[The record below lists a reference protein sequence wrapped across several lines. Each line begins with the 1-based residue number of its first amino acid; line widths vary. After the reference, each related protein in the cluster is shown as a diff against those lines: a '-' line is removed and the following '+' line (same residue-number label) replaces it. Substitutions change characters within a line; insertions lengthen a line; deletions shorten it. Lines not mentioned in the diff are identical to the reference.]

1 MNLSFLTSL
10 FKKEKKVFAETES
23 VLIDRLKNITIKNNL
38 LFFENTTIY
47 HHKKSFLI
55 PIIIIDEKHGIFIF
69 EYKDWCYDDLK
80 NATIKRA
87 SKQSASSDTLAFEK
101 AHDSIRDRFKEILH
115 DDGVPIFNFL
125 IMENL
130 NTTQYNFLNNSIKE
144 SLPSNSIIFNNLE
157 EDEILSLIEK
167 KPICPITI
175 NKEKIATTLF
185 AHYAVVKQKDIKL
198 STEEQINF
206 IESDINGKQVLA
218 GNFHTGKSSAL
229 VLKIILEKLKNPNI
243 EICVI
248 KPNKLSCDILKKQL
262 LDSVEYSIIEVD
274 ISPIKIFT
282 PIELINYHLT
292 KLNKDNVNELF
303 IDNILMNK
311 KLFIADY
318 LICDDSQFIDN
329 NFLLYLEHIQKN
341 RNLLLIKNLDENETT
356 FQFTKNLDPKNLN
369 INFYQAPQHAKA
381 LQVISTLLKEHKAKD
396 ILVISSKKSKENLK
410 EDLEYF
416 IDSDTTLIDSSK
428 KIIEHNLD
436 NLLLSTYSDM
446 HSLNIKHIVLL
457 DVCSVSI
464 DEINYALHIS
474 HKSIHIIYE
483 EICEK
488 IKNIK
493 DDFENRKK

>member
-10 FKKEKKVFAETES
+10 FKKENNVLTDTES
-23 VLIDRLKNITIKNNL
+23 VLIDRLKHIATKNNL

-55 PIIIIDEKHGIFIF
+55 PIIIIDEKRGIFVF
-69 EYKDWCYDDLK
+69 EYKDWSYDDLK

-87 SKQSASSDTLAFEK
+87 SKQNSSSNTLAFEK
-101 AHDSIRDRFKEILH
+101 AHDSITDRFKEILH
-115 DDGVPIFNFL
+115 NDGVPIFNFL

-130 NTTQYNFLNNSIKE
+130 NTAQYNFLNKSIKE
-144 SLPSNSIIFNNLE
+144 ILPINSIILNNLE
-157 EDEILSLIEK
+157 ENEISSLIEK
-167 KPICPITI
+167 KPLYSSTI

-185 AHYAVVKQKDIKL
+185 AQYAILKQEEVKL
-198 STEEQINF
+198 STKEQIEF
-206 IESDINGKQVLA
+206 IESTIIGKQILV
-218 GNFHTGKSSAL
+218 GDFHTGKSSAL

-262 LDSVEYSIIEVD
+262 LDSVEYSIVEVD
-274 ISPIKIFT
+274 ITPIKIFT
-282 PIELINYHLT
+282 PIELINYHLS
-292 KLNKDNVNELF
+292 KLSKEHINELF
-303 IDNILMNK
+303 IDNLLMNK

-318 LICDDSQFIDN
+318 LICDDSQFIN
-329 NFLLYLEHIQKN
+329 NKFLLYLEHIQKN
-341 RNLLLIKNLDENETT
+341 KNLLLIQNISDGEQN
-356 FQFTKNLDPKNLN
+356 FQFTKNLDPKELD
-369 INFYQAPQHAKA
+369 IHFYQAPQHAKA
-381 LQVISTLLKEHKAKD
+381 LQVISTLLKEYKAKD
-396 ILVISSKKSKENLK
+396 ILVISTKISKENLQ

-416 IDSDTTLIDSSK
+416 IESDTTLIDSSK

-457 DVCSVSI
+457 DICLVST
-464 DEINYALHIS
+464 EELNYALHIP

-483 EICEK
+483 EVCEK
-488 IKNIK
+488 IQKIK
-493 DDFENRKK
+493 DDFENREK